1 MINKL
6 VLENLKHRP
15 VRTML
20 SILAIAIEVTMILT
34 LVGLSRGMLDESARR
49 ARGVGADIWVR
60 PPGSSAISFSSAPM
74 SEGLVKFFSEQ
85 PHVTVATGTIA
96 QPIGGID
103 TVTGVDLEKFSHL
116 NGGFRYLAGGPFRG
130 DDDIMVDERYAKQ
143 NGLKIG
149 STVKLLN
156 KQWRICG
163 IFESGK
169 LARMVLPLHK
179 LQELTG
185 NTGKLTQ
192 IFVKLD
198 DPKLTND
205 TVRAFKA
212 KLPDYAIY
220 SIEEFTSLFSV
231 NNVPGLKQFIYVVI
245 LISVI
250 VGFLVVFLSMYTAV
264 LERTRE
270 IGILKALGAGPAYIL
285 AILIRETLV
294 LAAIGSALGIA
305 LSYGT
310 RWLILEFAGA
320 TLTAMVTPD
329 WWPTTTVIAIGGAV
343 MGALYPGWKAIKQDA
358 LEALSY
364 E

>member
-1 MINKL
+1 LINKL

-103 TVTGVDLEKFSHL
+103 TVTGVDLAKFSHL

-169 LARMVLPLHK
+169 LARMVLPLHQ

-205 TVRAFKA
+205 TVRALKA

-285 AILIRETLV
+285 AILIRETFVTLAHPRIRRRHPHRHGYARLV
-294 LAAIGSALGIA
+294 AHHHDHRHRRRRHGRSLPRMESHQ
-305 LSYGT
+305 
-310 RWLILEFAGA
+310 AGC
-320 TLTAMVTPD
+320 P
-329 WWPTTTVIAIGGAV
+329 GGAV
-343 MGALYPGWKAIKQDA
+343 L
-358 LEALSY
+358 
-364 E
+364 

>member
-15 VRTML
+15 VRTLL
-20 SILAIAIEVTMILT
+20 SVVAIAIEVAMMLT
-34 LVGLSRGMLDESARR
+34 LVGLSRGMLDEAARR

-60 PPGSSAISFSSAPM
+60 PPGSSVISLGTAPM
-74 SEGLVKFFSEQ
+74 PEGLVKYFEEQ
-85 PHVTVATGTIA
+85 PHVKIATGTIA
-96 QPIGGID
+96 QAIGGID
-103 TVTGVDLEKFSHL
+103 TVTGLDLEKFGAL
-116 NGGFRYLAGGPFRG
+116 NGGFRYVAGGPFQG
-130 DDDIMVDERYAKQ
+130 EDDIMVDERYAKQ
-143 NGLKIG
+143 NHLKVG
-149 STVKLLN
+149 STIKVLN
-156 KQWRICG
+156 RDWRISG

-169 LARMVLPLHK
+169 LARMVLPLK
-179 LQELTG
+179 RLQDLTS

-198 DPKLTND
+198 DPKLT
-205 TVRAFKA
+205 TQVLAEFK
-212 KLPDYAIY
+212 KKMPDYAIY

-231 NNVPGLKQFIYVVI
+231 NGVKGLREFITVVI
-245 LISVI
+245 VLSAI

-270 IGILKALGAGPAYIL
+270 IGVLKSLGASPSYIL
-285 AILIRETLV
+285 SILLRETFM
-294 LAAIGSALGIA
+294 LAVIGTVLGIA
-305 LSYGT
+305 MSFGT

-320 TLTAMVTPD
+320 TLTSMITPD
-329 WWPTTTVIAIGGAV
+329 WWPNAAIIAIGGALL
-343 MGALYPGWKAIKQDA
+343 GAMYPGWKAIRQDA

>member
-1 MINKL
+1 
-6 VLENLKHRP
+6 
-15 VRTML
+15 ML
-20 SILAIAIEVTMILT
+20 SICAIAIEVTMILT
-34 LVGLSRGMLDESARR
+34 LVGLSRGMLDDSARR
-49 ARGVGADIWVR
+49 ARGVGADIWIR
-60 PPGSSAISFSSAPM
+60 PPGSSAISFTSAPM
-74 SEGLVKFFSEQ
+74 SEGLLKFFREQ

-96 QPIGGID
+96 QAIGGID
-103 TVTGVDLEKFSHL
+103 TVTGVDLDKFSEL
-116 NGGFRYLAGGPFRG
+116 SGGFRYVAGGPFQAE
-130 DDDIMVDERYAKQ
+130 DDIMVDERYAKQ
-143 NGLKIG
+143 NGLRVG
-149 STVKLLN
+149 SQIKVLN
-156 KQWRICG
+156 RQWRICG
-163 IFESGK
+163 IYESGK
-169 LARMVLPLHK
+169 LARMVLPLRR
-179 LQELTG
+179 LQELTSA
-185 NTGKLTQ
+185 TGKLTQ

-198 DPKLTND
+198 DPKLTNAILRD
-205 TVRAFKA
+205 FKA
-212 KLPDYAIY
+212 KLPDYSIY
-220 SIEEFTSLFSV
+220 SVEEFTSLFSV

-285 AILIRETLV
+285 AILIRETFV
-294 LAAIGSALGIA
+294 LAAIGSVLGIA

-329 WWPTTTVIAIGGAV
+329 WWPTTTLIAVGGAV

>member
-1 MINKL
+1 LINKL

-15 VRTML
+15 VRTLL
-20 SILAIAIEVTMILT
+20 SVLAIAIEVTMILT
-34 LVGLSRGMLDESARR
+34 LVGLSRGMLDEAGRR
-49 ARGVGADIWVR
+49 AKGVGADVWIR

-74 SEGLVKFFSEQ
+74 SEGLLKFFGEQ

-103 TVTGVDLEKFSHL
+103 TVTGVDLDKFSRL
-116 NGGFRYLAGGPFRG
+116 SGGFRYIAGGPFQTP
-130 DDDIMVDERYAKQ
+130 DDILVDERYAKQ
-143 NGLKIG
+143 NHLEVG
-149 STVKLLN
+149 SQLKLLN
-156 KQWRICG
+156 KQWRVCG

-169 LARMVLPLHK
+169 LARLVLPLAR

-198 DPKLTND
+198 DPKRTNEM
-205 TVRAFKA
+205 VRAFKQR
-212 KLPDYAIY
+212 LPDYAIY

-231 NNVPGLKQFIYVVI
+231 NNVPGLKPFIYVVI
-245 LISVI
+245 AISVI

-270 IGILKALGAGPAYIL
+270 IGILKSLGAGPRYIL
-285 AILIRETLV
+285 SILLRETFV
-294 LAAIGSALGIA
+294 LAAAGSVLGI
-305 LSYGT
+305 LFSFGT

-320 TLTAMVTPD
+320 TLTAMITPD
-329 WWPTTTVIAIGGAV
+329 WWPTTTIIAVGGAV
-343 MGALYPGWKAIKQDA
+343 MGSLYPGWKAIQQDA